1 VCWRGARMETGVA
14 GNGRRCASSSGAV
27 LWKQGS
33 LAGELGQAE
42 RVGPCV
48 GNRKEIGEVG
58 RGRFRPDKVLKF
70 ENGFL
75 FILI

>member
-1 VCWRGARMETGVA
+1 MG
-14 GNGRRCASSSGAV
+14 
-27 LWKQGS
+27 
-33 LAGELGQAE
+33 
-42 RVGPCV
+42 RVGPRV
-48 GNRKEIGEVG
+48 GNREERGEVG